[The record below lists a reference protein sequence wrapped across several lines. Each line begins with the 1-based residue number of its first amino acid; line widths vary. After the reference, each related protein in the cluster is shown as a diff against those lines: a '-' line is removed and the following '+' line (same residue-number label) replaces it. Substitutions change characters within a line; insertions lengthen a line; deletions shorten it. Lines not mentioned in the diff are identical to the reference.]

1 MSDVMI
7 ELLESLC
14 EETGYAYD
22 YLEEIFYEVVINA
35 DEEEVKEWG
44 SKRILNDFI
53 EITRE
58 RDWTLSP
65 EESHMRKD
73 VA

>member
-35 DEEEVKEWG
+35 DEEVKEWG
-44 SKRILNDFI
+44 SERILNDFI